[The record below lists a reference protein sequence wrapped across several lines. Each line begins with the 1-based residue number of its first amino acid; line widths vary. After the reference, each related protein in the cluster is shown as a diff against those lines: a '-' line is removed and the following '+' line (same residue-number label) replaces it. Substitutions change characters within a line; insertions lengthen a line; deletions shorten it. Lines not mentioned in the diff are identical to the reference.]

1 MSGLH
6 RYAVSVEWTGNTG
19 KGTASY
25 KAYERDHEVR
35 VAGKPVILGS
45 SDPAFRGDASRHNP
59 EDLLV
64 ASLSTCHMLWFL
76 HLCAREKIAVEAYAD
91 EAVGTMHEDD
101 SGAGRF
107 TEVVLQPVVTVRGQ
121 ADAAT
126 IESLHHEAHEKCF
139 IAASVNFPVRCE
151 GRVLELATD

>member
-6 RYAVSVEWTGNTG
+6 RYAVTVEWTGNTG
-19 KGTASY
+19 MGTASY
-25 KAYERDHEVR
+25 KTYERDHEVR
-35 VAGKPVILGS
+35 IAGKPTILGS
-45 SDPAFRGDASRHNP
+45 SDPAFRGDAARHNP

-76 HLCAREKIAVEAYAD
+76 HLCARERILIEAYVD
-91 EAVGTMHEDD
+91 EAVGTMREDE
-101 SGAGRF
+101 SGGGRF
-107 TEVVLQPVVTVRGQ
+107 TEVVLRPVVTVRGQ

-126 IESLHHEAHEKCF
+126 IAGLHYEAHEKCF